1 MKSESGML
9 EGMWEFQMEMDD
21 WGGPLY
27 CVNGL
32 AEERDDW
39 DNYMKQAMEE
49 RGNTPLT
56 GFVPATEENISE
68 QLDRVL
74 DEQEVKMW

>member
-1 MKSESGML
+1 ML
-9 EGMWEFQMEMDD
+9 EGMWEFQMELDD

-39 DNYMKQAMEE
+39 DNYMKQAMKE